1 LGVDQELPLKP
12 AFAAEHHIE
21 KALANFH
28 KLKLRKSAAV
38 SKFED
43 HQNRKLDDLRASL
56 RLGGQLSGHSF
67 ASFGARS
74 RIAG

>member
-1 LGVDQELPLKP
+1 L
-12 AFAAEHHIE
+12 
-21 KALANFH
+21 
-28 KLKLRKSAAV
+28 KSAAV

-43 HQNRKLDDLRASL
+43 HQNRKLDDLRAFL